1 MTSVIK
7 SARTRQKADEAIAG
21 QALVSKLLA
30 VAGATMEPHEDRPD
44 LLVHFDGRTYGVEA
58 TAIVR
63 TGDDVIPLKA
73 RAEWRLKVE
82 QRAEQLCRDRDLTLR
97 VTLYWLPTPPN
108 AGVQAT
114 ASLLV
119 DSVEDLARPIP
130 AGRPSVEFGWSEF
143 GPDLLPFL
151 SRLIIYRSGTDK
163 ASYWTSGWGNFPDV
177 QPSELQAEIDRKAAV
192 AINYP
197 ERFDGLWLLIYAT
210 GRNAAESL
218 DMNEVAQEFT
228 YDRRI
233 FDRVFFL
240 DARAEVAELRLG

>member
-1 MTSVIK
+1 
-7 SARTRQKADEAIAG
+7 
-21 QALVSKLLA
+21 
-30 VAGATMEPHEDRPD
+30 MEPHDDRPD
-44 LLVHFDGRTYGVEA
+44 LLVHFGGRTYGVEA

-82 QRAEQLCRDRDLTLR
+82 RHAEQLCLDRELPLT
-97 VTLYWLPTPPN
+97 VTPYWLPN
-108 AGVQAT
+108 APKASVQAM
-114 ASLLV
+114 AAVLV
-119 DSVEDLARPIP
+119 DAVEELASRIP
-130 AGRPSVEFGWSEF
+130 SGRMPVDFRWSEF
-143 GPDLLPFL
+143 TPDLLPYL
-151 SRLIIYRSGTDK
+151 SRLVISKSPAGT

-197 ERFDGLWLLIYAT
+197 ERYDGLWLLIYAT

-218 DMNEVAQEFT
+218 DMNEVAQDLT
-228 YDRRI
+228 YKGRV

-240 DARAEVAELRLG
+240 DARGEVTELQVSR